1 MHVILTHE
9 QADFDAVASLLGA
22 ALLYPDAV
30 PVLPQRINRNVRAF
44 LNLYAS
50 VLPFSTI
57 EELKNEKIDR
67 VTLVDTQSLMSMKG
81 VTKVTTV
88 HVIDHHDKK
97 RDFPTSWSH
106 ELHHYGANTTF
117 LVQKI
122 TESGIV
128 LSSLHATLLLLG
140 IYEDTGSFSYKCTT
154 QTDLLV
160 SGILVNKNAD
170 IQAVS
175 KFLNPPLS
183 TEQQALMK
191 ELLEH
196 ATVHVLRGNRVIIA
210 QTTAYDLTDEISSV
224 AHKMRDYLDPD
235 GLFLIIRTRE
245 GIRLIARSTSNQI
258 NVAAVLK
265 AFGGGGHERAAAA
278 LIKQKS
284 GHDFEEIAEIKKKV
298 LSALNNHIKTSQ
310 SIKKIM
316 SIHPKLLSPSMKV
329 SEALKLMIRY
339 GYEGFPVV
347 EKDKVIGLLSR
358 KAVDRAIQ
366 HKMELPVRSLMEA
379 GSVSINETD
388 DIHRL
393 QVVMSESGWGQ
404 IPVIDP
410 KTGHISGIVTR
421 TDLLKIMLMKN
432 HSTTMTSCKNNIQ
445 NQLSPTQKRLLELVA
460 KKATSLQIPTYIV
473 GGFVRDLLLK
483 MPVIDFDIVLEG
495 DAISFSK
502 DLASEY
508 GGKITSHSRFG
519 TARWDLGN
527 AGLYQ
532 NIAIPDENITNE
544 QAPSSIDF
552 ISARTEY
559 YTHPTALPNVEKSS
573 IRMDLQRRDFSINC
587 LAIRLDGVHYG
598 ELVDHFNGLQDLQK
612 KEIRILHPLSF
623 VDDPTRILRAFR
635 FAVRFNFV
643 IESRTAELMV
653 EAKDLLRTLSGSR
666 IKHEVDQI
674 LLEKDPS
681 TVLDHLAK
689 GGYLESIHPDMVWD
703 ESIKDTINMF
713 LQSDVHRD
721 WQIPPKIGA
730 MERQIYI
737 SYLIWL
743 SFLPLESSIKI
754 SRRLRLPSVI
764 NKLLN
769 TIIKS
774 QDELYR
780 FNEYQPGVLCQRF
793 DQMNPIAIYVLY
805 VKSHDTPLQ
814 KYVLRYVEVW
824 SKQKT
829 SLNGNDLI
837 KMGMKQGPEIK
848 HVLDAIRYKKIDGD
862 LPSAQDEI
870 DFARY
875 LISKDQK
882 K

>member
-22 ALLYPDAV
+22 ALLNPDAV

-44 LNLYAS
+44 LNLYS
-50 VLPFSTI
+50 SMLPFSTI
-57 EELKNEKIDR
+57 EEQKNEKIDR
-67 VTLVDTQSLMSMKG
+67 ITLVDTQSLISMKG
-81 VTKVTTV
+81 VTKTTTV

-97 RDFPTSWSH
+97 GDFPKSWSH

-117 LVQKI
+117 LVQKL

-128 LSSLHATLLLLG
+128 VTALHATLLLLG

-154 QTDLLV
+154 PTDLLV
-160 SGILVNKNAD
+160 SGILVSKNAD

-183 TEQQALMK
+183 TEQQELMK
-191 ELLEH
+191 ELLEN
-196 ATVHVLRGNRVIIA
+196 AAVHVLQGNRVIIA

-235 GLFLIIRTRE
+235 GLFLIVRARE

-258 NVAAVLK
+258 NVAAVMK
-265 AFGGGGHERAAAA
+265 TFGGGGHERAAAA
-278 LIKQKS
+278 LIKGKS
-284 GHDFEEIAEIKKKV
+284 EQDIELIAEIKKKL

-310 SIKKIM
+310 SIKKMM
-316 SIHPKLLSPSMKV
+316 SIHPKLLSPSMKA

-347 EKDKVIGLLSR
+347 EKGKVIGLLSR

-366 HKMELPVRSLMEA
+366 HKMELPVKSLMEA
-379 GSVSINETD
+379 GSVSINESD

-432 HSTTMTSCKNNIQ
+432 HSTTTTSCKNNIQ
-445 NQLSPTQKRLLELVA
+445 SQLSPKQKMLLELIA
-460 KKATSLQIPTYIV
+460 RKATDLQIPAYIV

-483 MPVIDFDIVLEG
+483 MPVFDFDIVLEG
-495 DAISFSK
+495 DAITFANH
-502 DLASEY
+502 LASEY

-527 AGLYQ
+527 ATLFQ
-532 NIAIPDENITNE
+532 NDAMPDENNTN
-544 QAPSSIDF
+544 QKTPASIDL

-587 LAIRLDGVHYG
+587 LAIRLDGVHFG
-598 ELVDHFNGLQDLQK
+598 ELVDHFNGLGDLQK

-635 FAVRFNFV
+635 FAVRFGFE

-653 EAKDLLRTLSGSR
+653 EAKDLLRALSGNR
-666 IKHEVDQI
+666 IKHEMDQI
-674 LLEKDPS
+674 FLEKDPS
-681 TVLDHLAK
+681 SVLDHLAK

-703 ESIKDTINMF
+703 ESIKDTIDKF
-713 LQSDVHRD
+713 QKSDVQRV
-721 WQIPPKIGA
+721 WQISPKIGS
-730 MERQIYI
+730 MEQQIYI

-743 SFLPLESSIKI
+743 SFLSLESSIKI
-754 SRRLRLPSVI
+754 SRRLRLPSVMI
-764 NKLLN
+764 KLLT
-769 TIIKS
+769 TIIKA
-774 QDELYR
+774 QDDLNR
-780 FNEYQPGVLCQRF
+780 FNDYQPGVLCKRF
-793 DQMNPIAIYVLY
+793 DHMNPVAIYVLY
-805 VKSHDTPLQ
+805 LKSHDTPLHQ
-814 KYVLRYVEVW
+814 SILRYAEVW
-824 SKQKT
+824 SKEKT

-848 HVLDAIRYKKIDGD
+848 RVLEAIRYKKIDGG

-870 DFARY
+870 KFAKY
-875 LISKDQK
+875 LISKEQK
-882 K
+882 N